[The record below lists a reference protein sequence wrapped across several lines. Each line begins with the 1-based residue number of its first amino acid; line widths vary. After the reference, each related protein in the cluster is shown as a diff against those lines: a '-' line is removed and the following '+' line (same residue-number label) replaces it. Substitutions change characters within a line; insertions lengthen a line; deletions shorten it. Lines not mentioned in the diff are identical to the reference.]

1 MGKNY
6 AENSLKRFLKRKVK
20 ITLGVVVSFLITGV
34 VAFAAE
40 KSEIV
45 VKLEEQ
51 QGNYT
56 TAKGNLEGLGA
67 EIFKD
72 NQDIITDKG
81 YSIEVKKSGEEG
93 TTKNIKLTRKDGKT
107 TIDASENIGKNAKF
121 SFDDRLVS
129 EKVQKNIETV
139 SYTHLTLPTI
149 YPKCRSRWS
158 PYH

>member
-72 NQDIITDKG
+72 KQDITTDKG
-81 YSIEVKKSGEEG
+81 YSIEVKKSGEG
-93 TTKNIKLTRKDGKT
+93 RRYN
-107 TIDASENIGKNAKF
+107 
-121 SFDDRLVS
+121 
-129 EKVQKNIETV
+129 
-139 SYTHLTLPTI
+139 
-149 YPKCRSRWS
+149 
-158 PYH
+158 

>member
-6 AENSLKRFLKRKVK
+6 AESSLKRFLKRKVK
-20 ITLGVVVSFLITGV
+20 ITLELVVTFLITGM
-34 VAFAAE
+34 VAFAEGTAE

-93 TTKNIKLTRKDGKT
+93 T
-107 TIDASENIGKNAKF
+107 F
-121 SFDDRLVS
+121 
-129 EKVQKNIETV
+129 
-139 SYTHLTLPTI
+139 Y
-149 YPKCRSRWS
+149 
-158 PYH
+158 

>member
-20 ITLGVVVSFLITGV
+20 ITLGVVVSFLITGMV
-34 VAFAAE
+34 TFAAE

-72 NQDIITDKG
+72 KQDITTDKG

-107 TIDASENIGKNAKF
+107 TIDASALRQEVAKI
-121 SFDDRLVS
+121 SFDDRFIS
-129 EKVQKNIETV
+129 K
-139 SYTHLTLPTI
+139 
-149 YPKCRSRWS
+149 
-158 PYH
+158 